1 VTGAPRRRVPHV
13 PLEAGAVVMA
23 TGIVSTALELDGRAV
38 VSDALLALCALGWLG
53 LAFARGR
60 AGRPASL
67 TIVAA
72 TCVLG
77 TRLTMEGWRAAG
89 VALLV
94 AGAAL
99 LVPLSAAV
107 LRGLGRPVAG
117 SAFLVVVAAQAV
129 AVLAAELGAPG
140 AIVVPPQLVALGLY
154 AYVVRGFDLGEVVRG
169 RGDQWIAGGALAI
182 SALAAAETGGSLGPA
197 SLVLWAAAMLWLP
210 VLVWGEL
217 RRPWRGFDMRR
228 WSTVFPLGM
237 YAVMSFAVGGA
248 EGRRWIVWFA
258 RAWTWV
264 AVAAFALTAA
274 ATLADLAREPSERI
288 KGRSDPEGR
297 EAR

>member
-23 TGIVSTALELDGRAV
+23 TGIVSTALELDGRDV
-38 VSDALLALCALGWLG
+38 VSDALLALCALGWLC

-77 TRLTMEGWRAAG
+77 ARLTMEGWRGAG
-89 VALLV
+89 VVLLAV
-94 AGAAL
+94 GAVL

-107 LRGLGRPVAG
+107 LRGLGRPFAG
-117 SAFLVVVAAQAV
+117 SAFLLVVAPQAV
-129 AVLAAELGAPG
+129 AVLAAELGVPG
-140 AIVVPPQLVALGLY
+140 AIVVLPQLAALGLY
-154 AYVVRGFDLGEVVRG
+154 GFVVRGFDAGEVVRG
-169 RGDQWIAGGALAI
+169 RGDQWVAGGALAI
-182 SALAAAETGGSLGPA
+182 SALAAAETGGALRPA
-197 SLVLWAAAMLWLP
+197 SLVLWAAAMVWLP

-217 RRPWRGFDMRR
+217 RRPWRGFDVRR

-237 YAVMSFAVGGA
+237 YAVMSYAVGHLEA
-248 EGRRWIVWFA
+248 RRWIVSFA

-274 ATLADLAREPSERI
+274 ATVAACSVRGPCRRRTEP
-288 KGRSDPEGR
+288 G
-297 EAR
+297 